1 MVQASSTPTNVLL
14 PTANL
19 AGTVTGGTTP
29 DTSTTTAAINPS
41 ATG

>member
-1 MVQASSTPTNVLL
+1 MVEATATPTNVLL

-19 AGTVTGGTTP
+19 AGTVTGGVSP
-29 DTSTTTAAINPS
+29 DTSTSTAAINPS